1 MADKI
6 FLGAGAIPGD
16 YCATDNWKGGVIPAT
31 GDDVFFNSLSAAVD
45 VNAGLNQ
52 SAVVIGSIT
61 IDNGFEGTIGTSTTF
76 LQVAS
81 PLITIGGDEGN
92 GSQRI
97 NIDAGS
103 GTASTINVLDIGST
117 GADQNFSPC
126 RLKAN
131 NASTVIQIN
140 GETSNVSII
149 DEDDATGTIATIDI
163 ILASTVFI
171 GAGCTFTTLNV
182 LEGTTEV
189 GEAQGTINVSEGTI
203 TLKGTTAIT
212 AVVQTGGTVI
222 WNSTGTITAYTGR
235 SGLLD
240 TTDSALARTITTLT
254 KSPGFT
260 FDRHI
265 AVIVTNDNLDT
276 AFQVFE
282 ISIN

>member
-6 FLGAGAIPGD
+6 FLGTGTVPGD
-16 YCATDNWKGGVIPAT
+16 WTATDNWKGGVIPVNS
-31 GDDVFFNSLSAAVD
+31 DDVFFNSLSAAVD
-45 VNAGLNQ
+45 VNANLGQ
-52 SAVVIGSIT
+52 AAVVLDSLT
-61 IDNGFEGTIGTSTTF
+61 IDNGFEGTIGDSTTF
-76 LQVAS
+76 LEIAS
-81 PLITIGGDEGN
+81 VLITIGGGAGN

-103 GTASTINVLDIGST
+103 STASTIDVLDMTST
-117 GADQNFSPC
+117 GADVNFAPL
-126 RLKAN
+126 RLKADT
-131 NASTVIQIN
+131 ASTKIQIN

-149 DEDDATGTIATIDI
+149 DEADATGTIDSIEI
-163 ILASTVFI
+163 VQASNVLI
-171 GAGCTFTTLNV
+171 GLGCTYTTLNQ

-189 GEAQGTINVSEGTI
+189 EETVGTINVSEGTI
-203 TLKGTTAIT
+203 TLRGTSAVT
-212 AVVQTGGTVI
+212 AVVQTGGTVVS
-222 WNSTGTITAYTGR
+222 NTTGTIALYTGR

-240 TTDSALARTITTLT
+240 TTQSALPRTITTLT

-265 AVIVTNDNLDT
+265 AVTVTNDNLDT